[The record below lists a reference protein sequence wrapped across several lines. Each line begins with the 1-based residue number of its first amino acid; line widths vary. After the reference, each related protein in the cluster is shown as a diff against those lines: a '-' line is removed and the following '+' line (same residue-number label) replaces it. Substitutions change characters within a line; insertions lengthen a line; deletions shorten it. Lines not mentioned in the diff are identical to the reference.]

1 MSVES
6 IAALPSNILTT
17 KQYEDQQEKL
27 RTQEEDLDRMAFL
40 TLFTTQLKN
49 QNPLDPMDNEAFVSQ
64 LAQFSSLEAMTGVRT
79 SVDAMAADSKSEK
92 FLLGSSLLGKKI
104 ERIGN
109 LATLDAGGEI
119 SPSANLSESAD
130 SAVFTIFDAATD
142 ELVYTEDFENLP
154 AGDVDLTWNGQ
165 NQEGDEMPAGQYK
178 FEFVVD
184 RGGVSTT
191 LPLINKQ
198 VITAVSWD
206 QTLEELKVEMEDG
219 SVLSMAEV
227 GRIEN

>member
-1 MSVES
+1 MGVELT
-6 IAALPSNILTT
+6 AALPSNILTT
-17 KQYEDQQEKL
+17 KQYEDQQAKL

-142 ELVYTEDFENLP
+142 ELVYTENLENLP
-154 AGDVDLTWNGQ
+154 AGAVDLTWNGQ

>member
-6 IAALPSNILTT
+6 TVALPSNILTT
-17 KQYEDQQEKL
+17 KQYEDQQAKL

-104 ERIGN
+104 ERVGN
-109 LATLDAGGEI
+109 LATIAAGGEI
-119 SPSANLSESAD
+119 SPNANLSESAD
-130 SAVFTIFDAATD
+130 AGVFRIYDAATD
-142 ELVYTEDFENLP
+142 ELVYTENLENLP
-154 AGDVDLTWNGQ
+154 AGAVDLTWNGQ
-165 NQEGDEMPAGQYK
+165 NQEGDEMAAGQYRL
-178 FEFVVD
+178 ELIAD
-184 RGGVSTT
+184 RSGVSTT
-191 LPLINKQ
+191 IPLINKQ

>member
-6 IAALPSNILTT
+6 TVALPSNILTT
-17 KQYEDQQEKL
+17 KQYEDQQAKL
-27 RTQEEDLDRMAFL
+27 RTQEEDLDRSAFL

-49 QNPLDPMDNEAFVSQ
+49 QNPLDPMNNEAFVSQ

-104 ERIGN
+104 ERVGD
-109 LATLDAGGEI
+109 LATIGVGGEI
-119 SPSANLSESAD
+119 TSNANLLKSAD
-130 SAVFTIFDAATD
+130 SAVFRIYDAATD
-142 ELVYTEDFENLP
+142 ELVYTKNLKNLP
-154 AGDVDLTWNGQ
+154 EGTVDLTWNGQ
-165 NQEGDEMPAGQYK
+165 NEEGDEMPAGQYRL
-178 FEFVVD
+178 ELIAD
-184 RGGVSTT
+184 RSGVSTT
-191 LPLINKQ
+191 IPLINKQ

>member
-6 IAALPSNILTT
+6 TVALPSNILTT
-17 KQYEDQQEKL
+17 KQYEDQQAKL

-104 ERIGN
+104 ERVGN
-109 LATLDAGGEI
+109 LATIAAGGEI
-119 SPSANLSESAD
+119 SPNANLSESAD
-130 SAVFTIFDAATD
+130 AGVFRIYDAATD
-142 ELVYTEDFENLP
+142 ELVYTENLENLP

>member
-6 IAALPSNILTT
+6 TVALPSSILTT
-17 KQYEDQQEKL
+17 KQYEDQQAKL
-27 RTQEEDLDRMAFL
+27 RTQEEDLDRSAFL

-49 QNPLDPMDNEAFVSQ
+49 QNPLDPMNNEAFVSQ

-104 ERIGN
+104 ERVGN
-109 LATLDAGGEI
+109 LATIAAGGEI
-119 SPSANLSESAD
+119 SPNANLSESAD
-130 SAVFTIFDAATD
+130 AGVFRIYDAATD
-142 ELVYTEDFENLP
+142 ELVYTENLENLP
-154 AGDVDLTWNGQ
+154 AGAVDLTWNGQ

-178 FEFVVD
+178 LDFIVD
-184 RGGVSTT
+184 RGGVSATV
-191 LPLINKQ
+191 PLINKQ
-198 VITAVSWD
+198 IITAVSWD

-219 SVLSMAEV
+219 SVLGMAEV

>member
-6 IAALPSNILTT
+6 TAALPSNILTT
-17 KQYEDQQEKL
+17 KQYEDQQAKL

-104 ERIGN
+104 ERVGN
-109 LATLDAGGEI
+109 LATLDAGGKI
-119 SPSANLSESAD
+119 SPNANLAESAD
-130 SAVFTIFDAATD
+130 SAVFTIHDAATD
-142 ELVYTEDFENLP
+142 ELVYTENFENLP
-154 AGDVDLTWNGQ
+154 AGNVDLTWNGQ
-165 NQEGDEMPAGQYK
+165 NQEGDEMAAGQYK
-178 FEFVVD
+178 FEFIVD
-184 RGGVSTT
+184 RGGVLTT

-198 VITAVSWD
+198 VITAVSWN

-219 SVLSMAEV
+219 SVLGMAEV

>member
-6 IAALPSNILTT
+6 TVALPSSILTT
-17 KQYEDQQEKL
+17 KQYEDQQAKL
-27 RTQEEDLDRMAFL
+27 RTQEEDLDRSAFL

-49 QNPLDPMDNEAFVSQ
+49 QNPLDPMNNEAFVSQ

-104 ERIGN
+104 ERVGD
-109 LATLDAGGEI
+109 LATIGVGGEI
-119 SPSANLSESAD
+119 TSNANLLKSAD
-130 SAVFTIFDAATD
+130 SAVFRIYDAATD
-142 ELVYTEDFENLP
+142 ELVYTKNLKNLP
-154 AGDVDLTWNGQ
+154 EGTVDLTWNGQ
-165 NQEGDEMPAGQYK
+165 NEKGDEMPAGQYRL
-178 FEFVVD
+178 ELIAD
-184 RGGVSTT
+184 RSGVSTT
-191 LPLINKQ
+191 IPLINKQ

>member
-1 MSVES
+1 MGAELT
-6 IAALPSNILTT
+6 ATLPSNILTT
-17 KQYEDQQEKL
+17 KQYEDQQAKL
-27 RTQEEDLDRMAFL
+27 RVQEEDLDRTAFL

-104 ERIGN
+104 ERVGN
-109 LATLDAGGEI
+109 LATIGAGGDI
-119 SPSANLSESAD
+119 TSNANLPEPAD
-130 SAVFTIFDAATD
+130 SGAFRIYDPATE
-142 ELVYTEDFENLP
+142 ELVYTKDFSNLP
-154 AGDVDLTWNGQ
+154 AGNVDLTWNGQ
-165 NQEGDEMPAGQYK
+165 NQEGVEMPAGQYK
-178 FEFVVD
+178 FEFIVD
-184 RGGVSTT
+184 RGGTLTT
-191 LPLINKQ
+191 MPLINKQ
-198 VITAVSWD
+198 IITAVSWD

-219 SVLSMAEV
+219 SVLGMSEV

>member
-6 IAALPSNILTT
+6 TVALPSSILTT
-17 KQYEDQQEKL
+17 KQYEDQQAKL
-27 RTQEEDLDRMAFL
+27 RTQEEDLDRSAFL

-49 QNPLDPMDNEAFVSQ
+49 QNPLDPMNNEAFVSQ

-104 ERIGN
+104 ERVGN
-109 LATLDAGGEI
+109 LATIGVGGEI
-119 SPSANLSESAD
+119 TSNANLLKSAD
-130 SAVFTIFDAATD
+130 SAVFRIYDAATD
-142 ELVYTEDFENLP
+142 ELVYTKNLKNLP
-154 AGDVDLTWNGQ
+154 EGTVDLTWNGQ
-165 NQEGDEMPAGQYK
+165 NEEGDEMPAGQYRL
-178 FEFVVD
+178 ELIAD
-184 RGGVSTT
+184 RSGVSTT
-191 LPLINKQ
+191 IPLINKQ

>member
-6 IAALPSNILTT
+6 TVALPSNILTT
-17 KQYEDQQEKL
+17 KQYEDQQAKL
-27 RTQEEDLDRMAFL
+27 RTQEEDLDRSAFL
-40 TLFTTQLKN
+40 KLFTTQLKN
-49 QNPLDPMDNEAFVSQ
+49 QNPLDPMNNEAFVSQ

-104 ERIGN
+104 ERVGD
-109 LATLDAGGEI
+109 LATIGVGGEI
-119 SPSANLSESAD
+119 TSNANLLKSAD
-130 SAVFTIFDAATD
+130 SAVFRIYDAATD
-142 ELVYTEDFENLP
+142 ELVYTKNLKNLP
-154 AGDVDLTWNGQ
+154 EGTVDLTWNGQ
-165 NQEGDEMPAGQYK
+165 NEDGDEMPAGQYRL
-178 FEFVVD
+178 ELIAD
-184 RGGVSTT
+184 RSGVSTT
-191 LPLINKQ
+191 IPLINKQ

>member
-1 MSVES
+1 
-6 IAALPSNILTT
+6 
-17 KQYEDQQEKL
+17 
-27 RTQEEDLDRMAFL
+27 
-40 TLFTTQLKN
+40 
-49 QNPLDPMDNEAFVSQ
+49 
-64 LAQFSSLEAMTGVRT
+64 
-79 SVDAMAADSKSEK
+79 
-92 FLLGSSLLGKKI
+92 
-104 ERIGN
+104 
-109 LATLDAGGEI
+109 
-119 SPSANLSESAD
+119 
-130 SAVFTIFDAATD
+130 
-142 ELVYTEDFENLP
+142 
-154 AGDVDLTWNGQ
+154 
-165 NQEGDEMPAGQYK
+165 MPAGQYK

>member
-6 IAALPSNILTT
+6 TVALPSSILTT
-17 KQYEDQQEKL
+17 KQYEDQQAKL
-27 RTQEEDLDRMAFL
+27 RTQEEDLDRSAFL
-40 TLFTTQLKN
+40 TLFTKQQKN
-49 QNPLDPMDNEAFVSQ
+49 QNPLDPMNNEAFVSQ

-104 ERIGN
+104 ERVGD
-109 LATLDAGGEI
+109 LATIGVGGEI
-119 SPSANLSESAD
+119 TSNANLLKSAD
-130 SAVFTIFDAATD
+130 SAVFRIYDAATD
-142 ELVYTEDFENLP
+142 ELVYTKNLKNLP
-154 AGDVDLTWNGQ
+154 EGTVDLTWNGQ
-165 NQEGDEMPAGQYK
+165 NEEGDEMPAGQYRL
-178 FEFVVD
+178 ELIAD
-184 RGGVSTT
+184 RSGVSTT
-191 LPLINKQ
+191 IPLINKQ

>member
-1 MSVES
+1 MGVES
-6 IAALPSNILTT
+6 TAALPSNILTT

-219 SVLSMAEV
+219 SVLGMAEV

>member
-6 IAALPSNILTT
+6 TVALPSNILTT
-17 KQYEDQQEKL
+17 KQYEDQQAKL

-219 SVLSMAEV
+219 SVLGMAEV

>member
-6 IAALPSNILTT
+6 TVALPSSILTT
-17 KQYEDQQEKL
+17 KQYEDQQAKL
-27 RTQEEDLDRMAFL
+27 RTQEEDLDRSAFL

-49 QNPLDPMDNEAFVSQ
+49 QNPLDPMNNEAFVSQ

-104 ERIGN
+104 ERVGN
-109 LATLDAGGEI
+109 LATIGVGGEI
-119 SPSANLSESAD
+119 TSNANLLKSAD
-130 SAVFTIFDAATD
+130 SAVFRIYDAATD
-142 ELVYTEDFENLP
+142 ELVYTKNLKNLP
-154 AGDVDLTWNGQ
+154 EGTVDLTWNGQ
-165 NQEGDEMPAGQYK
+165 NEEGDEMPAGQYRL
-178 FEFVVD
+178 ELIAD
-184 RGGVSTT
+184 RSGVSTT
-191 LPLINKQ
+191 IPLINKQ

-219 SVLSMAEV
+219 SVLGMAEV